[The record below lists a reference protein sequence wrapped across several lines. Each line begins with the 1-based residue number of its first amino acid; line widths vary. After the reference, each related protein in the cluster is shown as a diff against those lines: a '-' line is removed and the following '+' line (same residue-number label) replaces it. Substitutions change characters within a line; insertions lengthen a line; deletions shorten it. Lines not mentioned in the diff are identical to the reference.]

1 MNNEKSGNRKKKSLY
16 FSFNC
21 DIYHRLKKLSSDKL
35 KALVVIMSRNTW
47 FKHVVTLFHLF
58 DMLALNEKK
67 KSVQLNLCFFSSH
80 SSISGWNY
88 LARSIFIVCFL
99 Q

>member
-67 KSVQLNLCFFSSH
+67 KKNLF
-80 SSISGWNY
+80 N
-88 LARSIFIVCFL
+88 
-99 Q
+99 